1 MSATDIKQALRKLD
15 YPLCAKEALY
25 RIEMLCSR
33 PGKQMDL
40 QIDLMTEFVFGEIE
54 RRRKR
59 NVPAA
64 IQELQLIEVLSDF
77 FQNPG
82 GSPAVRNALFLSLY
96 PAGSPRYKVLGNLV
110 SLAISIQNKA
120 VLNATGIWMQQ
131 LGSTSQESVGL
142 ARHILNDYFV
152 LTSKSVD
159 RLQLLPVLAPHFTAN
174 LLTAIGEVYKD
185 KNPPS
190 DVLRLIGD
198 WINDNPS
205 LLLTALMDNP
215 ALPTGGIPMT
225 PITPIAGLFR
235 WCILSPVR
243 IVDDNLNQIE
253 DEQRLYSKIQQL
265 LMDSVLRLK
274 SNNGSN
280 KHAISAQHLAA
291 TTRALTLVLQN
302 FTNSETSRDLA
313 MERLAQAVSA
323 AMSANCIYGNKQ
335 ELLALLQSLSYQ
347 HFLIEWTLQ
356 TYSTKVFAFLV
367 RLWNSRKNYF
377 LRLEG
382 FKGSILF
389 HLLQLLF
396 VQIKFL
402 S

>member
-1 MSATDIKQALRKLD
+1 MAGSDIKQSLRKLD
-15 YPLCAKEALY
+15 FPLCARDALY
-25 RIEMLCSR
+25 QIEKLCTR
-33 PGKQMDL
+33 PGKQMEL
-40 QIDLMTEFVFGEIE
+40 QIDLMSEFVFGEIE

-64 IQELQLIEVLSDF
+64 IQELQLIEVQSDF
-77 FQNPG
+77 FQSPG
-82 GSPAVRNALFLSLY
+82 GIPAVRNALFLSLY
-96 PAGSPRYKVLGNLV
+96 PAGSPRYKILGNLV
-110 SLAISIQNKA
+110 SLAITIHNKA
-120 VLNATGIWMQQ
+120 VLNAAGIWMQQ

-159 RLQLLPVLAPHFTAN
+159 RLQQLPILTPHFTAN

-185 KNPPS
+185 KNPPTE
-190 DVLRLIGD
+190 VLRLIGE

-205 LLLTALMDNP
+205 LLLTSLMDNP

-243 IVDDNLNQIE
+243 TAAEGSTQNE
-253 DEQRLYSKIQQL
+253 DEQKLYSKIQHL

-274 SNNGSN
+274 SSGSN

-291 TTRALTLVLQN
+291 TTRALTLVLQSFSN
-302 FTNSETSRDLA
+302 IEPTSRDLA
-313 MERLAQAVSA
+313 MERLAQAVSS

-335 ELLALLQSLSYQ
+335 ELLLLLQSLSYQ

-356 TYSTKVFAFLV
+356 TYSTKAV
-367 RLWNSRKNYF
+367 
-377 LRLEG
+377 
-382 FKGSILF
+382 
-389 HLLQLLF
+389 
-396 VQIKFL
+396 
-402 S
+402 